1 MASSNLDDSYDCI
14 KYSVCVRARVY
25 GVCVQVCVYFDARLD
40 QVCVYFDAR
49 VDHTCVCVLFFASP
63 NDTDYMFLP
72 ILLIIYTAS
81 HNNTDPD
88 KEDKGPIHS

>member
-1 MASSNLDDSYDCI
+1 MYLSNQDEHHMH
-14 KYSVCVRARVY
+14 
-25 GVCVQVCVYFDARLD
+25 GVCV

-49 VDHTCVCVLFFASP
+49 VDHTCVCVSLFASP
-63 NDTDYMFLP
+63 NNTDYMFLP

-88 KEDKGPIHS
+88 KEGKGPVHS